1 MGKGHKAMEDSILE
15 MITEYATNERLD
27 DIILEDG
34 RYADIQ
40 VEIDRLA
47 EELDGLDLTQEQKR
61 VVDDLI
67 AANIASGCCCTR
79 MAYQQGFK
87 DCATFSR
94 EIGLI

>member
-1 MGKGHKAMEDSILE
+1 MGKGHKVMEDSILE
-15 MITEYATNERLD
+15 MLTEYATNERLD
-27 DIILEDG
+27 DIVLEDG
-34 RYADIQ
+34 RYADVQ

-67 AANIASGCCCTR
+67 AANIACGFCYTK

-87 DCATFSR
+87 DCVTFSH